1 MSASPAPPP
10 RTYSERY
17 LHPRGDGAASHSRRA
32 ARNSYS
38 IAVGASSAERLRLE
52 PRRLSLHECSRVER
66 LLDAKSSDAADA
78 ADASAAAAAA
88 DRSRR
93 SSFHQLANA
102 RGDSADLTAYYAFSR
117 RRSSVACEEDTGL
130 SGFLEYRK
138 MDGSWR
144 PFLFQTIGYQ
154 LFVYRVHITH
164 QVTVMSTDVR
174 EATEIALLD
183 EDDPSRLGTTR
194 LLRLGI
200 NDTLITLRAVSHHA
214 ALYWVEGLRQLQAG
228 HLPRILQ
235 DRPTLESEDDI
246 FRQIDQM
253 TYLREWTPPPTDVPL
268 CALCFPCV
276 GRDAAIASKQPSLT
290 PAPTPRSIC

>member
-1 MSASPAPPP
+1 MSASPALPP
-10 RTYSERY
+10 RTYSERF
-17 LHPRGDGAASHSRRA
+17 LQPRTIDGAALHPRRA

-38 IAVGASSAERLRLE
+38 VGVAAAGSTERLRFE

-66 LLDAKSSDAADA
+66 LLDAKNSDSADP
-78 ADASAAAAAA
+78 SAPE
-88 DRSRR
+88 RSRR
-93 SSFHQLANA
+93 SSFHQLANSG
-102 RGDSADLTAYYAFSR
+102 GDSADLTAYYAFSR

-174 EATEIALLD
+174 EATEIALAYED
-183 EDDPSRLGTTR
+183 ETNQQGTTR
-194 LLRLGI
+194 LLRLGV
-200 NDTLITLRAVSHHA
+200 NDTLITLRAVSHNA

-228 HLPRILQ
+228 NLPRILQ
-235 DRPTLESEDDI
+235 DRPTVESEDDI
-246 FRQIDQM
+246 FRQIDHI

-276 GRDAAIASKQPSLT
+276 GRDSSAITSKPSLT
-290 PAPTPRSIC
+290 PTPTPRSIF